1 MNNWISALLNIG
13 MRKNMF
19 KMFGRK
25 RNNRGMM
32 WTSLLGLGVS
42 AVAYGLGKNRNRNM
56 QNPVEHVTNRSR
68 TQTANPMLKAAL
80 TEFSKELGLDK
91 NPSTKK

>member
-1 MNNWISALLNIG
+1 
-13 MRKNMF
+13 MF

-25 RNNRGMM
+25 RNNSGMM

-42 AVAYGLGKNRNRNM
+42 AIAYGLSKNRNRNM

-80 TEFSKELGLDK
+80 AEFSKELGLDT
-91 NPSTKK
+91 NSSTKK